1 MKKKLM
7 GKKVVAI
14 LLASVMFFSLML
26 LPGCSS
32 ESVRKEEG
40 TEETE
45 IHVFIAASLNTAMSE
60 LAELYGKTHP
70 EVKITYNADSSGTLL
85 TQIQEGYECDIFF
98 SAAQKQMD
106 QLEEDGLIREGTRS
120 NVVNNQVVVVT
131 RKDSQ
136 TKAEG
141 LETLKNAQSIALA
154 GGRVPAGRYTREAL
168 RALGILDKTEDAA
181 AITTRQVS
189 EALGGVEISE
199 QDNVSKV
206 LAAVVEGSCEVGTT
220 YYSDI
225 YGYEE
230 ELEVLETVSCDLTG
244 DVVYPVAG
252 VVNDEADQA
261 QREASDEFLKF
272 ILSEDAK
279 EIFKSYYFDVDV
291 K

>member
-230 ELEVLETVSCDLTG
+230 ELEELETVSCDLTG